1 MEPRRP
7 AFPKLS
13 QRFLQNK
20 MRVQQRTQSIY
31 DEHFSEAQIS
41 KSSQAR
47 LSQRGLESLSGS
59 EARSMITNLLSAPR
73 RSLAQGLP
81 QSRPVDPGLDD
92 LNSRLLYP
100 AQPSRGIGDMQSA
113 SKFLTRVE
121 SHFERLLL
129 PSRGNRLSELESK
142 GPGLGSG
149 CWVRGLQGSGRV
161 IGKSVRRRKKV
172 KQEGRRVSQASSGL
186 TIDKHEILAIGD
198 ILGSAKKDFPE
209 VDN

>member
-1 MEPRRP
+1 
-7 AFPKLS
+7 
-13 QRFLQNK
+13 

-73 RSLAQGLP
+73 RSLASGLAE
-81 QSRPVDPGLDD
+81 SLPVDPGLDD

-100 AQPSRGIGDMQSA
+100 AQPTRGRGDMASA
-113 SKFLTRVE
+113 SRFLTRVE

-129 PSRGNRLSELESK
+129 PARGNRLAEEESR

-149 CWVRGLQGSGRV
+149 CWLRGGQGS
-161 IGKSVRRRKKV
+161 GKSVRRRKRV
-172 KQEGRRVSQASSGL
+172 KQEGRRASRANSGL